1 MHAAVNLADELDAA
15 ALLVPTSRGGSP
27 RACSKY
33 RPKRPIIALPDSDAV
48 ANQLTLEWGVYS
60 RTMNV
65 SGTVDDLVDR
75 ALVTAKELGGFA
87 SGTRVVI
94 TAGQRTG
101 TTGATN
107 LIMVR
112 EIP

>member
-1 MHAAVNLADELDAA
+1 
-15 ALLVPTSRGGSP
+15 VPTSGGGSP
-27 RACSKY
+27 RACAKY
-33 RPKRPIIALPDSDAV
+33 RRRQPIIALPHSDDV
-48 ANQLTLEWGVYS
+48 ANQLTLEWGVYPH
-60 RTMNV
+60 TMDV
-65 SGTVDDLVDR
+65 SGSVDELIER
-75 ALVTAKELGGFA
+75 SLLTAKEFAALA

-112 EIP
+112 DIP

>member
-1 MHAAVNLADELDAA
+1 MLVSGSVDEL
-15 ALLVPTSRGGSP
+15 
-27 RACSKY
+27 
-33 RPKRPIIALPDSDAV
+33 I
-48 ANQLTLEWGVYS
+48 
-60 RTMNV
+60 
-65 SGTVDDLVDR
+65 DR
-75 ALVTAKELGGFA
+75 ALLTAKEFA
-87 SGTRVVI
+87 GLPSGARVVI

>member
-1 MHAAVNLADELDAA
+1 MD
-15 ALLVPTSRGGSP
+15 
-27 RACSKY
+27 
-33 RPKRPIIALPDSDAV
+33 
-48 ANQLTLEWGVYS
+48 
-60 RTMNV
+60 V
-65 SGTVDDLVDR
+65 SGTVDELIDR
-75 ALVTAKELGGFA
+75 ALATAKQTGGLA
-87 SGTRVVI
+87 TGARVVI

>member
-1 MHAAVNLADELDAA
+1 VTTQLA
-15 ALLVPTSRGGSP
+15 
-27 RACSKY
+27 
-33 RPKRPIIALPDSDAV
+33 
-48 ANQLTLEWGVYS
+48 LEWGVYP
-60 RTMNV
+60 RTMIV
-65 SGTVDDLVDR
+65 SGSVDDLIDR
-75 ALVTAKELGGFA
+75 ALLTAKEF
-87 SGTRVVI
+87 SGLPSGARVVI